1 MQKTIEALRTLILKK
16 ANLVAADVD
25 EHEFAQHPGRG
36 DRADDP
42 KNDMKTWESFLWKK
56 NNVSII
62 LSFNQSNLNKDF
74 DLQSIKF
81 QGYPFRTIRLFIY
94 DDNPRPA
101 VVKITPQA
109 LVDKLSGR
117 PSLQKK
123 NTSYCIE
130 PSAGKEEFAPT
141 QSGHALNLYIKNT
154 GKDWS
159 IPNPNQLEKASAE
172 LVEKIVATV
181 KDLLPVAEYYADNRE
196 DLLSGKI

>member
-42 KNDMKTWESFLWKK
+42 KNDMKTWESYLWKK

-62 LSFNQSNLNKDF
+62 LSFNQSNLNNDF

-109 LVDKLSGR
+109 LVDKLSGW

-130 PSAGKEEFAPT
+130 PSAGREEFAPT
-141 QSGHALNLYIKNT
+141 QLGHALDLYIKNT
-154 GKDWS
+154 NEDWS
-159 IPNPNQLEKASAE
+159 ILSPDQIEKASAD
-172 LVEKIVATV
+172 LVDKVVTTLN
-181 KDLLPVAEYYADNRE
+181 DLLPVAKYYADNRE
-196 DLLSGKI
+196 DLLSGKL